1 MENRLASAAFML
13 VLAAYLFLGAMGL
26 TDRNVPE
33 ARDEAYNRL
42 SRGLLAGHLYAD
54 KAVPAG
60 LEKLQN
66 PYDPAANVHFRM
78 GPDLAHDFSYY
89 NGRMYLYFGISPA
102 LFLFIPWHLVTG
114 SWLLHWAAVVF
125 LCAAGLVLNVSLM
138 CSVKKAV
145 FPSAAPW
152 MLGASVLILGLGSYA
167 PVLLGR
173 ADLWE
178 IPIAFSYFGVS
189 VALRCL
195 WIALGRPDAP
205 AGWLALAS
213 VAFGAAFAARP
224 TVLPNAA
231 ILLLPFFIAE
241 TRKSVWSWVAAIVPL
256 GLCGAAVAL
265 YNAQRFGNPFEFGQH
280 FQLAGQFVPKAKLF
294 STDFLWTNLRLYL
307 FQAVE
312 WRPIFPFAN
321 DPDLAALPQ
330 PHGDVEHISGAL
342 LNAPILL
349 ASLLALVLFAI
360 RRPQARVTL
369 LVIAASWVSV
379 SSLVLMS
386 LFFGVC
392 ARYQFEFLPT
402 IALLAAIG
410 VGAADTLSTGAR
422 RVLFRCVWIPALLV
436 SSAFTVLYGIDR
448 CVVDH
453 DALAL
458 NDILLGNLKDADHEL
473 RIARFLSP
481 GDPMLRLES
490 GVVLV
495 AAGRIAGATQVFEDL
510 VRDFPNDALA
520 RYNLG
525 RVLATEGK
533 PGEAL
538 VQFKA
543 AHDLAPSDPAIL
555 AGLEAAQAKATAPA
569 H

>member
-1 MENRLASAAFML
+1 MENRLASAAFI
-13 VLAAYLFLGAMGL
+13 VVFAAYLFLGAMGL

-60 LEKLQN
+60 LEKLAN
-66 PYDPAANVHFRM
+66 PYDPAANEHFRM
-78 GPDLAHDFSYY
+78 GPNLVHDFSYF

-102 LFLFIPWHLVTG
+102 LFLFIPWHLLTG
-114 SWLLHWAAVVF
+114 AWLLHWAAVVL
-125 LCAAGLVLNVSLM
+125 LCTAGLVINISLVS
-138 CSVKKAV
+138 SIKRAV
-145 FPSAAPW
+145 FPGAAPW
-152 MLGASVLILGLGSYA
+152 MLAACVLILGLSSYA

-178 IPIAFSYFGVS
+178 IPIAFSYLGVS
-189 VALRCL
+189 IALRCL
-195 WIALGRPDAP
+195 WAAFTRPDAP
-205 AGWLALAS
+205 AKWIALAS

-231 ILLLPFFIAE
+231 ILLLPLLVVEIRRSA
-241 TRKSVWSWVAAIVPL
+241 RSWIAAIVTL

-280 FQLAGQFVPKAKLF
+280 YQLAGQFVPKAKLF

-307 FQAVE
+307 FQGVE

-330 PHGDVEHISGAL
+330 PHGDIEHISGAL
-342 LNAPILL
+342 FNSPILW
-349 ASLLALVLFAI
+349 ASLLAVVLVLI
-360 RRPQARVTL
+360 RRPRVQVTL
-369 LVIAASWVSV
+369 LVVAAVWVAM

-392 ARYQFEFLPT
+392 ARYQFEFLPAV
-402 IALLAAIG
+402 ALLAAIG
-410 VGAADTLSTGAR
+410 VTAADTLAAGAR
-422 RVLFRCVWIPALLV
+422 RILFRCVWIPALLV
-436 SSAFTVLYGIDR
+436 SAAFPLLYGIDR

-458 NDILLGNLKDADHEL
+458 NDILLGNLRDADHEL

-481 GDPMLRLES
+481 GDPMFRLES

-495 AAGRIAGATQVFEDL
+495 AAGQTAGATQVFEDL

-533 PGEAL
+533 PHEAL

-543 AHDLAPSDPAIL
+543 AHDLAPNDPAIL
-555 AGLEAAQAKATAPA
+555 AGLEAALAKASPA
-569 H
+569 AH